1 MLYTYYNCCFNCCNQ
16 SKKFF
21 ILDCLK
27 KILSLKARS
36 EFFRRSAF
44 YSIYF
49 LLSQH
54 IKYKS
59 LFCSFY
65 HQAGTK
71 SLFARH
77 HGRKTTRLI
86 FPASPPHKED
96 FVSHSLSLS
105 RGKILQINTA
115 RRSDVGA
122 CWHLT
127 SFISLARDNTLLLF
141 NFRTSI

>member
-1 MLYTYYNCCFNCCNQ
+1 MSLHFINYIQCC
-16 SKKFF
+16 
-21 ILDCLK
+21 ILIIIVVSIVVISPRNFLEDLHFTRC
-27 KILSLKARS
+27 IFYFRS
-36 EFFRRSAF
+36 
-44 YSIYF
+44 
-49 LLSQH
+49 

-77 HGRKTTRLI
+77 HGRMTTRLI

-127 SFISLARDNTLLLF
+127 SFISLAHDNTLLLF

>member
-21 ILDCLK
+21 ILHCLK

-44 YSIYF
+44 YSMYF
-49 LLSQH
+49 YFRS

-77 HGRKTTRLI
+77 HGRMTTRLI

-127 SFISLARDNTLLLF
+127 SFISLAHDNTLLLF